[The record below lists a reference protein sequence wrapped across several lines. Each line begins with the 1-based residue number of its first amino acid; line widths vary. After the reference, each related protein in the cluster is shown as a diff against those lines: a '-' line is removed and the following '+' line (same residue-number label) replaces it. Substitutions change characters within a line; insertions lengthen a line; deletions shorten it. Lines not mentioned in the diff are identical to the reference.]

1 MTRVVW
7 RLPPPA
13 PPGSTR
19 RRVRRRPAAARCC
32 SRRRRGTN
40 PDDPAATLRPRPL
53 HHTTRRSRPGG
64 RTPLTEDRRTRHSPP
79 CRSKRRVNPAHEH
92 APDSPAAAR
101 LRAPVMGNGIA
112 GTAVA
117 ERHGI
122 RQHHGGME
130 RGPHGLR
137 LLDRRPRLRRW
148 RAGELDKL
156 SPAGRRAGE
165 LDKLSQADVEGA
177 NSTNCLRRTL
187 GGEAL
192 RLGLRLRA

>member
-1 MTRVVW
+1 VTRVVW

-19 RRVRRRPAAARCC
+19 RRVHRRPAAARCC

-40 PDDPAATLRPRPL
+40 PDDPAATLRLRPL
-53 HHTTRRSRPGG
+53 HHTTRRSRPDG

-79 CRSKRRVNPAHEH
+79 CRSK
-92 APDSPAAAR
+92 SPSQSLPESACQIR
-101 LRAPVMGNGIA
+101 PRRAPPYALYGQWHSGQRR
-112 GTAVA
+112 GRTAW
-117 ERHGI
+117 

-137 LLDRRPRLRRW
+137 LLYRRPRLGRR

-156 SPAGRRAGE
+156 SPA
-165 LDKLSQADVEGA
+165 DVERA
-177 NSTNCLRRTL
+177 NSTSCLRRTAS
-187 GGEAL
+187 GEAL